1 MEYPSSV
8 TCIIKVKQ
16 CEAIL
21 CFGSNTT
28 KRPKHCSQNHIRSHI
43 LEREEPHQCS
53 ERMVVLL
60 SLKYFQK
67 VIIGKSM
74 LIATTNTTVVLY
86 IQIGLTLLFSLYLLC
101 KEILL
106 FYDSRQTRL
115 SFKHVTGNHDMIVDV
130 MCHQ

>member
-1 MEYPSSV
+1 M
-8 TCIIKVKQ
+8 
-16 CEAIL
+16 
-21 CFGSNTT
+21 
-28 KRPKHCSQNHIRSHI
+28 
-43 LEREEPHQCS
+43 LERGEPHQCS

-67 VIIGKSM
+67 VIIGKSI

-101 KEILL
+101 KDILL

-115 SFKHVTGNHDMIVDV
+115 SLKHVARNHDMIVDG
-130 MCHQ
+130 MCHPNYQPNTSRMGITASFVSS